1 MERMVL
7 YENIPPAVMYDSRS
21 TRVNPHFSGSE
32 RVTYID
38 GRWWWKRHHFHGR
51 STLTKRIK
59 IKMKERKRSLR
70 LKTQESW
77 TCQMFRSSDAEGSN
91 RGM

>member
-1 MERMVL
+1 MAVDLPVMDGGGGSAIANGLHVL
-7 YENIPPAVMYDSRS
+7 IPCKSIFQWHMGV
-21 TRVNPHFSGSE
+21 
-32 RVTYID
+32 
-38 GRWWWKRHHFHGR
+38 FHGR
-51 STLTKRIK
+51 STLAKRVK

-70 LKTQESW
+70 LMTQESW